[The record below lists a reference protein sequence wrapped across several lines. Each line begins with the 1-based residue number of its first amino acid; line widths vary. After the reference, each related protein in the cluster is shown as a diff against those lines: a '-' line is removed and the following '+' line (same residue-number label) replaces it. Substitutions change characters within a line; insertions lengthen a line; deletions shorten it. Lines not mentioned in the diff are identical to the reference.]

1 MERIMKKY
9 KSIILLFG
17 CLCMASCSDF
27 LDTESLSEQT
37 GEVIY
42 ENEGMTRSAIMGIY
56 SQLCDTYVYGQK
68 MSVNWQGV
76 SDIELASGY
85 QNDPSTTGADNGI
98 ANYWCNWYLENTKWE
113 GIFKMAE
120 LASTTVDG
128 LRKSTKLSES
138 NTLQGYLGE
147 ALVLRS
153 LAYFELVRRYGDV
166 PYKEGM
172 SNSDLSNV
180 YMGKTDRD
188 SIYSCI
194 IKDMKEAINYLPWMG
209 TSDYNSE
216 RVTKGFAK
224 GLLARIALFA
234 GGWSVRDGNAFDDTN
249 VEHYP
254 NIEGNPGMEETN
266 GFYVGRPK
274 NWRDYY
280 EIAEQQCAELI
291 ADSENPHALDPDYGD
306 IWKTVCGLGYNAYN
320 ENLFEVANGVGYS
333 GDIGTLMGR
342 AMDGNIGYGQ
352 RGFGGTYVSTNAYYF
367 YSFDRADKRR
377 DYACYWPTYKKD
389 SDVDGGNRE
398 IMNNDIMN
406 VRLGKWSFW
415 WTSDTYR
422 SIAATATSRTPT
434 GINWIIMRYSDVLLM
449 FAEAGYALNGS
460 ADMINSVAGIS
471 PRQALEAVRQRAF
484 GADSPQVSSYDSDF
498 FEAIVNERAWEF
510 GGEGI
515 RKLDLVR
522 WGLLDSKIEDMKK
535 AMLYMMDG
543 TKTVQIFDKTYNP
556 SDFPQVLYYTY
567 EGSNLNGEFIDWS
580 SVNFYMNRN
589 ANPNPKIYREIRW
602 FPGNYWERKDESAA
616 KTLIQNSAK
625 VCACASGLRASYD
638 YTGLLQELQWGAQIQ
653 DYILKNISQMGNG
666 KCNYRHLY
674 PIYYEDVYKSNGYLS
689 NSYGY

>member
-1 MERIMKKY
+1 MKKY

>member
-1 MERIMKKY
+1 MKKY

-56 SQLCDTYVYGQK
+56 SQLCDSYVYGQK

-266 GFYVGRPK
+266 GCYVGRPK

>member
-1 MERIMKKY
+1 MKKY

-56 SQLCDTYVYGQK
+56 SQLCDSYVYGQK

-543 TKTVQIFDKTYNP
+543 TKTVQIFDKTYSP

>member
-1 MERIMKKY
+1 MKKY

-138 NTLQGYLGE
+138 KTLQGYLGE

-194 IKDMKEAINYLPWMG
+194 IKEMKEAINYLPWMG

-674 PIYYEDVYKSNGYLS
+674 PIYYEDVYKSNGCLS

>member
-1 MERIMKKY
+1 MKKY

-85 QNDPSTTGADNGI
+85 QNDPSTAGADNGI

-138 NTLQGYLGE
+138 KTLQGYLGE

>member
-1 MERIMKKY
+1 MKKY

-147 ALVLRS
+147 VLVLRS

>member
-1 MERIMKKY
+1 MKKY

-471 PRQALEAVRQRAF
+471 PRRALEAVRQRAF

-625 VCACASGLRASYD
+625 VCACASGLRTSYD

>member
-1 MERIMKKY
+1 MKKY

-56 SQLCDTYVYGQK
+56 SQLCDSYVYGQK

-120 LASTTVDG
+120 LASSTVDG

-138 NTLQGYLGE
+138 KTLQGYLGE

>member
-1 MERIMKKY
+1 MKKY

-42 ENEGMTRSAIMGIY
+42 ENEGMPRSAIMGIY
-56 SQLCDTYVYGQK
+56 SKLCDTYVYGQK

-254 NIEGNPGMEETN
+254 NIDGNPGMEDTN

-274 NWRDYY
+274 YWRDYY

-352 RGFGGTYVSTNAYYF
+352 RGVGGTYVSTNAYFF

-377 DYACYWPTYKKD
+377 DYACYWPTYKKV

>member
-1 MERIMKKY
+1 MKKY

-422 SIAATATSRTPT
+422 SIAATATSRIPT

>member
-1 MERIMKKY
+1 MKKY

-85 QNDPSTTGADNGI
+85 QNDPSTAGADNGI

-128 LRKSTKLSES
+128 LRKSTKLAES
-138 NTLQGYLGE
+138 KTLQGYLGE

-254 NIEGNPGMEETN
+254 NVEGNPGMEETN

-280 EIAEQQCAELI
+280 EVAEQQCAELI
-291 ADSENPHALDPDYGD
+291 ADPENPHTLDPDYGD

>member
-1 MERIMKKY
+1 MKKY

-85 QNDPSTTGADNGI
+85 QNDPSTAGADNGI

-138 NTLQGYLGE
+138 KTLQGYLGE

-291 ADSENPHALDPDYGD
+291 ADPENPHTLDPDYGD

>member
-1 MERIMKKY
+1 MI
-9 KSIILLFG
+9 
-17 CLCMASCSDF
+17 
-27 LDTESLSEQT
+27 
-37 GEVIY
+37 
-42 ENEGMTRSAIMGIY
+42 
-56 SQLCDTYVYGQK
+56 
-68 MSVNWQGV
+68 
-76 SDIELASGY
+76 
-85 QNDPSTTGADNGI
+85 
-98 ANYWCNWYLENTKWE
+98 
-113 GIFKMAE
+113 
-120 LASTTVDG
+120 
-128 LRKSTKLSES
+128 
-138 NTLQGYLGE
+138 

-194 IKDMKEAINYLPWMG
+194 IKEMKEAINYLPWMG

-291 ADSENPHALDPDYGD
+291 ADPENPHALDPDYGD

-377 DYACYWPTYKKD
+377 DYACYWRTYKKD

-674 PIYYEDVYKSNGYLS
+674 PIYYEDVYKSNGCLS

>member
-1 MERIMKKY
+1 
-9 KSIILLFG
+9 
-17 CLCMASCSDF
+17 
-27 LDTESLSEQT
+27 
-37 GEVIY
+37 
-42 ENEGMTRSAIMGIY
+42 
-56 SQLCDTYVYGQK
+56 
-68 MSVNWQGV
+68 
-76 SDIELASGY
+76 
-85 QNDPSTTGADNGI
+85 
-98 ANYWCNWYLENTKWE
+98 
-113 GIFKMAE
+113 
-120 LASTTVDG
+120 
-128 LRKSTKLSES
+128 
-138 NTLQGYLGE
+138 
-147 ALVLRS
+147 
-153 LAYFELVRRYGDV
+153 
-166 PYKEGM
+166 
-172 SNSDLSNV
+172 
-180 YMGKTDRD
+180 
-188 SIYSCI
+188 
-194 IKDMKEAINYLPWMG
+194 MKEAINYLPWMG

-291 ADSENPHALDPDYGD
+291 ADPENPHALDPDYGD

>member
-1 MERIMKKY
+1 MKKY

-567 EGSNLNGEFIDWS
+567 EGSNLNGELIDWS

>member
-1 MERIMKKY
+1 MKKY

-17 CLCMASCSDF
+17 CLFMTSCSDF

-85 QNDPSTTGADNGI
+85 QNDPSVSGADNGI

-120 LASTTVDG
+120 LASTAVDG

-138 NTLQGYLGE
+138 KTLQGYLGE

-180 YMGKTDRD
+180 YAGKTDRD

-194 IKDMKEAINYLPWMG
+194 VKDMKEAIDYLPWMG

-234 GGWSVRDGNAFDDTN
+234 GGWSVRDGNVFDDTN

-254 NIEGNPGMEETN
+254 NVEGNPGMAELN
-266 GFYVGRPK
+266 GFYVGRPE

-291 ADSENPHALDPDYGD
+291 ADPENPHALDPDYGD

-342 AMDGNIGYGQ
+342 AMDGNLGYGQ

-398 IMNNDIMN
+398 VMNNDIMN
-406 VRLGKWSFW
+406 VRLG
-415 WTSDTYR
+415 
-422 SIAATATSRTPT
+422 
-434 GINWIIMRYSDVLLM
+434 
-449 FAEAGYALNGS
+449 NG
-460 ADMINSVAGIS
+460 
-471 PRQALEAVRQRAF
+471 
-484 GADSPQVSSYDSDF
+484 
-498 FEAIVNERAWEF
+498 
-510 GGEGI
+510 
-515 RKLDLVR
+515 
-522 WGLLDSKIEDMKK
+522 
-535 AMLYMMDG
+535 
-543 TKTVQIFDKTYNP
+543 
-556 SDFPQVLYYTY
+556 
-567 EGSNLNGEFIDWS
+567 
-580 SVNFYMNRN
+580 
-589 ANPNPKIYREIRW
+589 
-602 FPGNYWERKDESAA
+602 
-616 KTLIQNSAK
+616 
-625 VCACASGLRASYD
+625 ASGGRLIRIVALLLQLPAVLRPAS
-638 YTGLLQELQWGAQIQ
+638 TGLSCVTL
-653 DYILKNISQMGNG
+653 M
-666 KCNYRHLY
+666 CC
-674 PIYYEDVYKSNGYLS
+674 
-689 NSYGY
+689 

>member
-1 MERIMKKY
+1 MKKY

-674 PIYYEDVYKSNGYLS
+674 PIYYEDVYKSNGCLS

>member
-1 MERIMKKY
+1 M
-9 KSIILLFG
+9 
-17 CLCMASCSDF
+17 
-27 LDTESLSEQT
+27 
-37 GEVIY
+37 
-42 ENEGMTRSAIMGIY
+42 
-56 SQLCDTYVYGQK
+56 
-68 MSVNWQGV
+68 
-76 SDIELASGY
+76 
-85 QNDPSTTGADNGI
+85 
-98 ANYWCNWYLENTKWE
+98 
-113 GIFKMAE
+113 
-120 LASTTVDG
+120 
-128 LRKSTKLSES
+128 
-138 NTLQGYLGE
+138 
-147 ALVLRS
+147 
-153 LAYFELVRRYGDV
+153 
-166 PYKEGM
+166 
-172 SNSDLSNV
+172 
-180 YMGKTDRD
+180 
-188 SIYSCI
+188 
-194 IKDMKEAINYLPWMG
+194 
-209 TSDYNSE
+209 
-216 RVTKGFAK
+216 
-224 GLLARIALFA
+224 
-234 GGWSVRDGNAFDDTN
+234 
-249 VEHYP
+249 
-254 NIEGNPGMEETN
+254 
-266 GFYVGRPK
+266 
-274 NWRDYY
+274 
-280 EIAEQQCAELI
+280 
-291 ADSENPHALDPDYGD
+291 
-306 IWKTVCGLGYNAYN
+306 
-320 ENLFEVANGVGYS
+320 
-333 GDIGTLMGR
+333 
-342 AMDGNIGYGQ
+342 
-352 RGFGGTYVSTNAYYF
+352 
-367 YSFDRADKRR
+367 
-377 DYACYWPTYKKD
+377 
-389 SDVDGGNRE
+389 DGGNRE

-674 PIYYEDVYKSNGYLS
+674 PIYYEDVYKSNGCLS

>member
-1 MERIMKKY
+1 MKKY

-85 QNDPSTTGADNGI
+85 QNDPSTAGADNGI

>member
-1 MERIMKKY
+1 M
-9 KSIILLFG
+9 
-17 CLCMASCSDF
+17 
-27 LDTESLSEQT
+27 
-37 GEVIY
+37 
-42 ENEGMTRSAIMGIY
+42 
-56 SQLCDTYVYGQK
+56 
-68 MSVNWQGV
+68 
-76 SDIELASGY
+76 
-85 QNDPSTTGADNGI
+85 
-98 ANYWCNWYLENTKWE
+98 ENTKWE

>member
-1 MERIMKKY
+1 MKKY

-498 FEAIVNERAWEF
+498 FEAIINERAWEF